1 MGLLR
6 PTRTSKPDAVEAT
19 LVVTLAIWVVSVLWL
34 INMGLSQNIISQ
46 LTIDSLT
53 MFFAAFSSI
62 VFLVI
67 AVLLANIRKELRG
80 AV

>member
-1 MGLLR
+1 MGILR
-6 PTRTSKPDAVEAT
+6 PTRTTKPDAIEAT

-34 INMGLSQNIISQ
+34 INMGLNQNIISQ

-53 MFFAAFSSI
+53 MFFSAFSSI